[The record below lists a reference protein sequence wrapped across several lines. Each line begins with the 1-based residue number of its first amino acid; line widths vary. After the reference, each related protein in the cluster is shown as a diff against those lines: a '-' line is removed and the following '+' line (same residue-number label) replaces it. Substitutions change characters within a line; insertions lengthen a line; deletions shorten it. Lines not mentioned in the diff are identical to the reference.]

1 MMTTKPKIL
10 FRFGALLLILIFTL
24 NILQF
29 PSQLQ
34 QHYQNAIA
42 QQQAINETTSS
53 ISNNTNVATTG
64 SIPENARG
72 PAIPQ
77 DKGYLIQ
84 ELGDNLYFLTN

>member
-10 FRFGALLLILIFTL
+10 IRFGALLLTLIFTL

-29 PSQLQ
+29 PSQQ

-42 QQQAINETTSS
+42 QQQVINETTSS
-53 ISNNTNVATTG
+53 ISQFLITLMSTIG

-77 DKGYLIQ
+77 DKGYLIRVR
-84 ELGDNLYFLTN
+84 TCS